1 MWVLQI
7 YFRGVGEWYMVA
19 IDRAGSAPDF
29 LSLPN
34 LSQTLIS
41 LDDLVS

>member
-1 MWVLQI
+1 MRLLQI

-19 IDRAGSAPDF
+19 IDF

-34 LSQTLIS
+34 LPKTTIS
-41 LDDLVS
+41 LGDLVS